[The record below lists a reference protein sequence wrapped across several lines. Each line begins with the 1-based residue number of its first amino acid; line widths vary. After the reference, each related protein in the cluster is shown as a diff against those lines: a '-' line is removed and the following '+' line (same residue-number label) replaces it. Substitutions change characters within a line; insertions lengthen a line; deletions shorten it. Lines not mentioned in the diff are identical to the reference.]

1 MISHHIAVIIPAYKV
16 AHKIELVISNIPN
29 FVKTIIVVNDA
40 SPDSTAKVL
49 AEITDPRIIVIHHE
63 KNQGVGGA
71 MITGYNHAM
80 NTGAE
85 ILIKMDGDDQMDPKK
100 IMDLVNPI
108 LNGKADFTKGNR
120 FLHQTQLKSMP
131 LVRRIGNWGLTF
143 LVKVASGYWN
153 IFDPSNGYTAMHVEV
168 WKHINKRR
176 IAMDYFF
183 ESSLLSEMRY
193 LSAVVQDIYI
203 PARYQDEESSLSIK
217 KVLFS
222 FPFRLF
228 KVSIRRFIYQY
239 YLYNFSFG
247 SLAFII
253 GIIFVLFG
261 FVWGVIYW
269 VKSIETGIP
278 ATTGTVLIAVL
289 PIILGVQL
297 LLQVISQD
305 MNEIPSVTIHNSLY
319 SQNKQ
324 ENCE

>member
-49 AEITDPRIIVIHHE
+49 AEITDPRLIVIHHE

-80 NTGAE
+80 HIGAE
-85 ILIKMDGDDQMDPKK
+85 ILVKMDGDDQMDPKK

-131 LVRRIGNWGLTF
+131 LIRRIGNWGLTF

-153 IFDPSNGYTAMHVEV
+153 IFDPSNGYTAMHIEV

-222 FPFRLF
+222 FPFRLI